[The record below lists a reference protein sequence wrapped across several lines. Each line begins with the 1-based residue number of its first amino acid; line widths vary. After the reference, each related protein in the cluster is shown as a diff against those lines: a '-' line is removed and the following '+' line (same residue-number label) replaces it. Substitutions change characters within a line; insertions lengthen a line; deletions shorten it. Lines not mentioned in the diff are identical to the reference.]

1 VIAVAIQDLTALCSV
16 HVSGIGASAVPL

>member
-16 HVSGIGASAVPL
+16 HVFRIGASAVPL